1 MAKETVGDM
10 IVRHRK
16 AELADDRT
24 SKARVREILKLP
36 TPRSIQNETWPPR

>member
-16 AELADDRT
+16 AEMASDPKR
-24 SKARVREILKLP
+24 APEILKRFK
-36 TPRSIQNETWPPR
+36 PRSLQNESWPPAKGS